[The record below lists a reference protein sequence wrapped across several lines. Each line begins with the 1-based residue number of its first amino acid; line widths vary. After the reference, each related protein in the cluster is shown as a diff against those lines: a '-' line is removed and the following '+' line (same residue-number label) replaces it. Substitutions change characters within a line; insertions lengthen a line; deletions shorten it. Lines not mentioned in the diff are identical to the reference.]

1 MSIDGPFIPQLPCAC
16 ASLRRASRAVTQL
29 YERHLRDSGLRITQ
43 FTLLQ
48 ALAMAGELTQGT
60 LGDALAIDSTT
71 LSRTLRPLE
80 LAGWVRSR
88 PGKEDRRERH
98 WVLTAA
104 GRRKL
109 QAAQPAWSAA
119 QLELRKRIGDTRWQ
133 ALFGGLTEIVVALWR
148 A

>member
-1 MSIDGPFIPQLPCAC
+1 MSTDGSLIPRLPCAC

-48 ALAMAGELTQGT
+48 ALALAGELTQGA

-88 PGKEDRRERH
+88 PGEDDRRERH
-98 WVLTAA
+98 WKLTAA

-109 QAAQPAWSAA
+109 DAAIPAWRAA
-119 QLELRKRIGDTRWQ
+119 QLELRKRVGDAGWQ
-133 ALFGGLTEIVVALWR
+133 VLVGELTETVVALR
-148 A
+148 HA